1 VKAFCGLAFRAS
13 LAEDVPRLND
23 KEIHRIVAMFE
34 EVGATA
40 KVSFIH
46 VNGWFGQYDKLSMA
60 KHFAG
65 RCLNLDLDEA
75 ESTSIFIGDSP
86 NDAPM
91 FEFFEHSVGVAN
103 IRVFESQLKSPL
115 RYTTHGHGGVGFVE
129 FAELLINAR
138 GGSEV

>member
-1 VKAFCGLAFRAS
+1 
-13 LAEDVPRLND
+13 
-23 KEIHRIVAMFE
+23 MFE